1 MTPEQLK
8 TVVASGLLS
17 FPVTDFDSRDE
28 FDPAAYA
35 SRIEWLG
42 QYGARALFPAGG
54 TGEFFSLSAKE
65 YSAVVDTAVRACRSA
80 AAVIATSGFGTRAAI
95 DYAKEA
101 ERLGA
106 DGLLLFPPYLAECP
120 QRGLR
125 EHIAAVCRAT
135 RLGVIVYSR
144 SNMRLKAETLL
155 QLAED
160 CPNLIGFKDG
170 VGDLDELL
178 QIRSLVGQRL
188 VCINGM
194 PTAEIFA
201 EAFRGMGVLA
211 YSSAIFNFVPK
222 SAMSFYNAL
231 AAGDQAFVERFTRN
245 FLAPYGKLRARQP
258 GYAVSV
264 VKAGVDLVGHGAGKV
279 RPPLA
284 NLTEDERRELAD
296 LIARLGPQD

>member
-8 TVVASGLLS
+8 AVVASGLFS

-28 FDPAAYA
+28 FDAKAYA
-35 SRIEWLG
+35 KRIEWLEH
-42 QYGARALFPAGG
+42 YGARALFPAGG
-54 TGEFFSLSAKE
+54 TGEFFSLTASE
-65 YSAVVDTAVRACRSA
+65 YSAVVDTAVRACRGA
-80 AAVIATSGFGTRAAI
+80 APVIATSGFGTRAAI

-106 DGLLLFPPYLAECP
+106 DGLLLFPPYLAEAP

-125 EHIAAVCRAT
+125 EHIAAVCRST

-155 QLAED
+155 QLADE
-160 CPNLIGFKDG
+160 CPNLIAFKDG

-178 QIRSLVGQRL
+178 QIRSLVGHRL

-201 EAFRGMGVLA
+201 ESFRGMGVLA

-222 SAMSFYNAL
+222 SAMLFHNAL
-231 AAGDQAFVERFTRN
+231 MAGDTAFVERFTKD
-245 FLAPYGKLRARQP
+245 FLAPYGRLRARQP

-264 VKAGVDLVGHGAGKV
+264 VKAGADLVGHGAGNV
-279 RPPLA
+279 RSPLA
-284 NLTEDERRELAD
+284 NLTQDERRELAEM
-296 LIARLGPQD
+296 IARLGPQD